1 MKNLH
6 PQYVTDENGN
16 RVSVLI
22 RLDEFETLL
31 EDFQDLQDALR
42 VKDEP
47 TTSWESVKAELGLE

>member
-47 TTSWESVKAELGLE
+47 TTSWESVKAELGFE